1 MKASGTPKVHLVV
14 RKGRSEPLTENHT
27 TVCVAGGG
35 PAGLMLG
42 LLLAR
47 AGIAVTVLEKHRDF
61 LRDFRGDTIHP
72 STMDLLEQLGLTEA
86 VQEIEHTAV
95 RTLDAVIHG
104 VRITPVDFG
113 ALQRGVGRLRF
124 MPQWDLLNM
133 LTEAA
138 SKEPTF
144 TLMFET
150 AATGLLRRGEH
161 VVGVSALQ
169 AGQPITIRA
178 DLTVAADGRSS
189 VLREASG
196 LTVRRYG
203 VPIDVLWFR
212 LGRPVVNPPPT
223 IAYLSTD
230 GVVVTVPRSD
240 YYQVALLIEKGS
252 WAQVRAGGLAAFR
265 STVGTIAPF
274 LTDEVGVVDSWDDVQ
289 LLSVQ
294 IDRLEK
300 WYLPGFLAIGD
311 AAHAMSPA
319 FGVGINYAIQDAVAA
334 ANLLVTPLRD
344 GVLTEGHLEAVQNRR
359 YPATRKMQA
368 LQRAVHRFVG
378 RPGAD
383 GHVPPRAVL
392 SRTAPAVARL
402 IRPLLGRL
410 VGRGFRPEVI
420 AAEVL
425 RVRQP

>member
-1 MKASGTPKVHLVV
+1 M
-14 RKGRSEPLTENHT
+14 TEHHT

-72 STMDLLEQLGLTEA
+72 STMDLLQQLDLVDA
-86 VQEIEHTAV
+86 VEKIQHTAV

-113 ALQRGVGRLRF
+113 ALQGGSGRLRF

-133 LTEAA
+133 LAEAA
-138 SKEPTF
+138 AREPTF

-150 AATGLLRRGEH
+150 AATALLRDGDQ
-161 VVGVSALQ
+161 VVGVSAVSN
-169 AGQPITIRA
+169 GRPITIRA

-189 VLREASG
+189 VLREAAG
-196 LTVRRYG
+196 LPVKRYG

-212 LGRPVVNPPPT
+212 LGRPAVNPPPT
-223 IAYLSTD
+223 IAYVSTD

-240 YYQVALLIEKGS
+240 YYQVALLIGKGS
-252 WAQVRAGGLAAFR
+252 WADVRAAGLAAFQR
-265 STVGTIAPF
+265 TVGTIAPF
-274 LTDEVGVVDSWDDVQ
+274 LAGELAHLQSWEDVQ

-294 IDRLEK
+294 IDRLET
-300 WYLPGFLAIGD
+300 WHLPGFLAIGD
-311 AAHAMSPA
+311 AAHAMSPM
-319 FGVGINYAIQDAVAA
+319 FGVGINYAIQDAVAT
-334 ANLLVTPLRD
+334 ANLLAGPLRN
-344 GVLTEGHLEAVQNRR
+344 GSLEETHLRAVQSRR
-359 YPATRKMQA
+359 FPATRKMQF

-378 RPGAD
+378 RPG
-383 GHVPPRAVL
+383 GGGRVPPQAAL

-402 IRPLLGRL
+402 MRPLLGRL

-420 AAEVL
+420 SSDVL
-425 RVRQP
+425 REHQR